1 MISLKYIPY
10 NYYISHQLIMN
21 KLIIPFVFIFYVVM
35 AACSNDDDSQFE
47 LSGTYLEATTWD
59 AELTGETYP
68 DHNPISAH
76 FIMQFLTNETGKCI
90 PTYDDSDYEGSF
102 TYSITK
108 DMILFN
114 GSLTGYWTV
123 IDHTKTQIVLQS
135 FQPYEFKL
143 VLTKK

>member
-10 NYYISHQLIMN
+10 NYYISYQLIMN

>member
-1 MISLKYIPY
+1 
-10 NYYISHQLIMN
+10 MN